1 MVELPQME
9 PLSAFAVR
17 IGYKLKYVKLLRDQ
31 GRLVMSD
38 DGKQVLVSE
47 SIARINETRDP
58 SKLPK
63 VDETTAETFA
73 AFAARMNYKQP
84 SYIYQL
90 RDQGRLVMAP
100 DGKRVMVEASIALLQ
115 QTRDPSRQGVADRH
129 AAARNESPAS
139 DLDDDSAE
147 APPAPTAT
155 PEQRMFHQSRAQKEH
170 WNALAAQRDYEVSMR
185 QLLPAAEVDGAI
197 ADAVTQLRARLET
210 LPDIL
215 APQLAAEPDEAKCRA
230 LLADEIEHAL
240 QELARAFGAIAKA
253 ELH

>member
-1 MVELPQME
+1 ME
-9 PLSAFAVR
+9 AAEPVTESLADFAR
-17 IGYKLKYVKLLRDQ
+17 RLDYKKSYITKLKQD
-31 GRLVMSD
+31 
-38 DGKQVLVSE
+38 
-47 SIARINETRDP
+47 
-58 SKLPK
+58 
-63 VDETTAETFA
+63 
-73 AFAARMNYKQP
+73 
-84 SYIYQL
+84 
-90 RDQGRLVMAP
+90 GRLVMAP
-100 DGKRVMVEASIALLQ
+100 DGKHVMVEASIALLR
-115 QTRDPSRQGVADRH
+115 QTSDPSRQGVADRH
-129 AAARNESPAS
+129 AAARSESPAP
-139 DLDDDSAE
+139 DQDDENGDVPQ
-147 APPAPTAT
+147 APVAT

>member
-1 MVELPQME
+1 MVEQPQME
-9 PLSAFAVR
+9 SLAAFAIR
-17 IGYKLKYVKLLRDQ
+17 TGYKLKYVKLLRDQ
-31 GRLVMSD
+31 GRLVMAD
-38 DGKQVLVSE
+38 DGKQVMVVE

-63 VDETTAETFA
+63 VDETTEETIT
-73 AFAARMNYKQP
+73 AFAARLNNKP
-84 SYIYQL
+84 SYVCSL
-90 RDQGRLVMAP
+90 RDQGRLVMTA
-100 DGKRVMVEASIALLQ
+100 DGKRVMVEASIALLR
-115 QTRDPSRQGVADRH
+115 QTSDPSRQGVADRH
-129 AAARNESPAS
+129 AAARSESPAPEQ
-139 DLDDDSAE
+139 DDDSGE
-147 APPAPTAT
+147 APQAPAAT